1 MTQSHRIKS
10 GGLIDR
16 SRLID
21 FTFDGLALSGY
32 KGDTL
37 ASALLANNQHLV
49 ARSIKYHRPRGILS
63 AGLEETSALVTVDN
77 GTGRT
82 PNLKVTEVVLSD
94 GLSVTSQNN
103 WPRLDRDAG
112 ALLQLGSKM
121 LRAGFYYKTF
131 MWPRDAWYKTYAK
144 IIRKAA
150 GHGRVDPALD
160 SALYDKRTCFCD
172 VLVIGS
178 GPAGLSAARTA
189 AHAGATTIIIEH
201 DQHLGGSLNYSDDR
215 IEGIPAPEWAQDTIA
230 AFNELS
236 NVTVMSRTLAF
247 GQYDHGL
254 VQAVETL
261 PADRNAKAILWKIRA
276 KRIILAAGAIER
288 PHVFPGNDRPG
299 IMLAASVRQY
309 IRKYAVLPG
318 KNAVVAVSDPDERA
332 QTARALQDAGSS
344 VQILDDGDT
353 LIGTRGTNRIR
364 SVKIQTAAGKRR
376 TLRCDLLCVSAGWM
390 PTAHLFAHIGEKL
403 TFNAETHCLLPP
415 NSNGIL
421 YPVGGARGVLGLDD
435 CLTDGKAATH
445 QALGELELHIPKTW
459 QQVEPTEQRQPSQNP
474 TKGKAFVD
482 LQNDVTFDDVAQ
494 AVQEGY
500 DDIEL
505 AKRYTTLGMGTDQGK
520 TSWTNGILALS
531 SITGR
536 TAETIGHTTYRPP
549 YSPVSIG
556 ALVGVETGLNMAPIR
571 RTPFQ
576 RVFEAAGCVFQTSG
590 EWLYSRYFPKN
601 GETMSQ
607 SVDREVR
614 AVRSGLGCVD
624 MSTLGKVDVKGP
636 DALEF
641 LSRLYSNN
649 FATIKTGRL
658 RYGLMLRE
666 DGYVYDDGTIARL
679 GEEHFLVTMTTA
691 NAGSVWRQMQKF
703 AQVDWPELD
712 ISITSVTDHWA
723 SLAIAGPDARNL
735 MEALEPDFPV
745 DRDSFPF
752 ASVRE
757 GTLAGDLPVRA
768 FSVSFSGELSY
779 ELNVPAGYAE
789 ILFDRVIKHGAKWGI
804 TPYGLETLD
813 VLRIEKGHLS
823 IGTEIDGRR
832 TPEDLGLGGLVSKK
846 KDFIGRALLARPA
859 LQADGRAQLVGLT
872 PVDKKTLIPYA
883 AHLTENQLSKEK
895 TTAVSQ
901 GYLTASIYSHS
912 LGYPFALAFLES
924 GQARIG
930 QRIWAVSPVA
940 DTSVEVEITASCLY
954 DPKGERLHG

>member
-1 MTQSHRIKS
+1 MSQSHRMHI

-16 SRLID
+16 NRAMH
-21 FTFDGLALSGY
+21 FTFDGRAMVGY
-32 KGDTL
+32 HGDTL
-37 ASALLANNQHLV
+37 ASALLANGQHLV
-49 ARSIKYHRPRGILS
+49 ARSIKYHRPRGIIS
-63 AGLEETSALVTVDN
+63 AGLEEPSALVTIDD
-77 GTGRT
+77 GTGYT
-82 PNLKVTEVVLSD
+82 PNLKVTEVLLSD
-94 GLSVTSQNN
+94 GLTVTSQNN
-103 WPRLDRDAG
+103 WPNLHRDAG

-121 LRAGFYYKTF
+121 IRAGFYYKTF
-131 MWPRDAWYKTYAK
+131 MWPRNAWHKTYSK

-150 GHGRVDPALD
+150 GHGRIDPAPD
-160 SALYDKRTCFCD
+160 PALYDKRTRFCD

-189 AHAGATTIIIEH
+189 AHSGATTIVIEQ
-201 DQHLGGSLNYSDDR
+201 DQHLGGSLHHSDDH
-215 IEGIPAPEWAQDTIA
+215 IEGVAAPEWAQDTSA
-230 AFNELS
+230 AFTELS

-254 VQAVETL
+254 IQAVETQPDSL
-261 PADRNAKAILWKIRA
+261 NAKAILWKIRA
-276 KRIILAAGAIER
+276 RRVILAAGAIER
-288 PHVFPGNDRPG
+288 PPVFPDNDRPG

-318 KNAVVAVSDPDERA
+318 RNAVVAVSDPDEHAKAFR
-332 QTARALQDAGSS
+332 TLQYAGIN
-344 VQILDDGDT
+344 VQSLNDGDII
-353 LIGTRGTNRIR
+353 LGTRGTNRIR

-390 PTAHLFAHIGEKL
+390 PTAHLFAHMGDKL
-403 TFNAETHCLLPP
+403 TFKGQTQCLIPP
-415 NSNGIL
+415 SGTGAL
-421 YPVGGARGVLGLDD
+421 YPVGGARGVLNLDD
-435 CLTDGKAATH
+435 CIADGKAATH
-445 QALGELELHIPKTW
+445 QVLGELELHKPKVW
-459 QQVEPTEQRQPSQNP
+459 QQMDATPQPIQIPNP

-482 LQNDVTFDDVAQ
+482 LQNDVTLEDVAQ
-494 AVQEGY
+494 ATQEGY

-531 SITGR
+531 DITGR
-536 TAETIGHTTYRPP
+536 KTEDIGHTTYRPP

-556 ALVGVETGLNMAPIR
+556 ALIGAETGPNMTPIR
-571 RTPFQ
+571 RTPFH
-576 RVFEAAGCVFQTSG
+576 RAFETAGCVFQTSG
-590 EWLYSRYFPKN
+590 DWLYSRYFPKD
-601 GETMSQ
+601 GETMAQ
-607 SVDREVR
+607 SIDREVR

-666 DGYVYDDGTIARL
+666 DGYVFDDGTIARL
-679 GEEHFLVTMTTA
+679 GEDHFLVTMTTA
-691 NAGSVWRQMQKF
+691 NAGSVWRYMQRL
-703 AQVDWPELD
+703 AQIEWPELD
-712 ISITSVTDHWA
+712 VSFTSVTDHWA

-735 MEALEPDFPV
+735 LEALEPNFAV
-745 DRDSFPF
+745 DRDSLPF

-757 GTLAGDLPVRA
+757 GTLAGDLPVRV

-779 ELNVPAGYAE
+779 ELNVPSGYADV
-789 ILFDRVIKHGAKWGI
+789 LFERVMKHGAKWNI

-823 IGTEIDGRR
+823 VDTEIDGRR
-832 TPEDLGLGGLVSKK
+832 TPMDLGMGKLVSKK
-846 KDFIGRALLARPA
+846 KDFIGRALLDRPA
-859 LQADGRAQLVGLT
+859 LQSDGRAQLIGLT
-872 PVDKKTLIPYA
+872 PIDKKTMIPYA
-883 AHLTENQLSKEK
+883 AHLTK
-895 TTAVSQ
+895 TPLPQDADMPVSQ
-901 GYLTASIYSHS
+901 GYLTASVHSPS
-912 LGYPFALAFLES
+912 LGHPFALAFLQN

-940 DTSVEVEITASCLY
+940 QASVEVEITPSCLY
-954 DPKGERLHG
+954 DPKGDRLHA